1 MLAPALCGSCCFL
14 EVINLG
20 VIRPHPDTS
29 RNAFE
34 PDFTRQREDKDHR
47 TGSLDVLNCW
57 RRRLLPNDK
66 MAIPPHRPSNPFPK
80 STHESLYS
88 ADISEDIFDGCLQ
101 NFHYSRP
108 GFDSQDWTEE
118 SENSEPMDGY
128 LRDVGLKVVDA
139 VKQIL
144 DAGPE
149 LWYNVPRLRKLLVGT
164 KAINNAV
171 CLGLGGGFIQLQEQG
186 DEETF
191 IWQYALFDVFCQ
203 IIERKQKMESGSL
216 PRYFQ
221 DPAFEIEEEH
231 ILQNVLGEKVIQHPE
246 ATELIDEH
254 SFVFGIHIPWSSL
267 ANIFFTGRPHPQIFI
282 GNSIE
287 IGMSGIACAVADKYI
302 RQVYLDHETTPGE
315 DIIELRRQAELF
327 VNSHSCTYLSEGVDE
342 DADDQHFGSTYVYGR
357 KRPQS

>member
-1 MLAPALCGSCCFL
+1 
-14 EVINLG
+14 
-20 VIRPHPDTS
+20 
-29 RNAFE
+29 
-34 PDFTRQREDKDHR
+34 
-47 TGSLDVLNCW
+47 
-57 RRRLLPNDK
+57 
-66 MAIPPHRPSNPFPK
+66 MAIPPHRPSNSFPK
-80 STHESLYS
+80 SNHESQYS
-88 ADISEDIFDGCLQ
+88 ADIPEDIFDGCLQ
-101 NFHYSRP
+101 NFHYSHP

-144 DAGPE
+144 EAGPE

-171 CLGLGGGFIQLQEQG
+171 CLGLGGGFIRLEEQG

-254 SFVFGIHIPWSSL
+254 SFVF
-267 ANIFFTGRPHPQIFI
+267 
-282 GNSIE
+282 
-287 IGMSGIACAVADKYI
+287 
-302 RQVYLDHETTPGE
+302 
-315 DIIELRRQAELF
+315 
-327 VNSHSCTYLSEGVDE
+327 
-342 DADDQHFGSTYVYGR
+342 
-357 KRPQS
+357 